1 MPKLGM
7 PNVDIAFKEKGI
19 EAVQRSQHGIEM
31 LLLEEDST
39 TIETLMKEHTEGT
52 ATVAAIKNPFTLYTI
67 DGIPASLSAEN
78 KDYIT
83 KSFIGYQKSPRR
95 VKVYLMAKTESAEA
109 DKYTESLKAI
119 ANENWDYLAIP
130 TIAEA
135 QKETVGT
142 WIKNQRDNM
151 KNRIKVVLPAY
162 KGDNEGIIN
171 FTNTFITT
179 STKKY
184 TGAEYTPRIAGLIC
198 GTPMTISATYAPLSE
213 VVDCDQYDPDERD
226 EKVNNGEFFVWYDKE
241 KFKMSRAMN
250 SLVTNGQDKLE
261 AYQTIKTVD
270 VMDMMYVDIR
280 KTAEDSYIG
289 KYTND
294 YDNKCLLMSAIKG
307 YFLELEKG
315 RLLQKGKSTIDL
327 DVDAIKNWRISNGKN
342 TEEELADMS
351 DQEIKELDT
360 KKKVFLKASVVILDA
375 MEDISLDV
383 DI

>member
-1 MPKLGM
+1 
-7 PNVDIAFKEKGI
+7 
-19 EAVQRSQHGIEM
+19 
-31 LLLEEDST
+31 
-39 TIETLMKEHTEGT
+39 
-52 ATVAAIKNPFTLYTI
+52 
-67 DGIPASLSAEN
+67 
-78 KDYIT
+78 
-83 KSFIGYQKSPRR
+83 
-95 VKVYLMAKTESAEA
+95 
-109 DKYTESLKAI
+109 
-119 ANENWDYLAIP
+119 
-130 TIAEA
+130 
-135 QKETVGT
+135 
-142 WIKNQRDNM
+142 
-151 KNRIKVVLPAY
+151 
-162 KGDNEGIIN
+162 
-171 FTNTFITT
+171 
-179 STKKY
+179 
-184 TGAEYTPRIAGLIC
+184 
-198 GTPMTISATYAPLSE
+198 
-213 VVDCDQYDPDERD
+213 
-226 EKVNNGEFFVWYDKE
+226 
-241 KFKMSRAMN
+241 MN
-250 SLVTNGQDKLE
+250 SLVTTGQDKLE

-327 DVDAIKNWRISNGKN
+327 DVDAIKNWRIYNGKN

>member
-1 MPKLGM
+1 
-7 PNVDIAFKEKGI
+7 
-19 EAVQRSQHGIEM
+19 
-31 LLLEEDST
+31 
-39 TIETLMKEHTEGT
+39 
-52 ATVAAIKNPFTLYTI
+52 
-67 DGIPASLSAEN
+67 
-78 KDYIT
+78 
-83 KSFIGYQKSPRR
+83 
-95 VKVYLMAKTESAEA
+95 
-109 DKYTESLKAI
+109 
-119 ANENWDYLAIP
+119 
-130 TIAEA
+130 
-135 QKETVGT
+135 
-142 WIKNQRDNM
+142 M

-250 SLVTNGQDKLE
+250 SLVTTGQDKLE

-360 KKKVFLKASVVILDA
+360 KKEVFLKASVVILDA